1 MLNPPGLSG
10 EPLKR
15 MFMDAYA
22 VGFLYMFR
30 HGWSVPMLHTMAT
43 ILVQITAIRPV
54 TPYHLVYCL
63 MRDKPPDLILS
74 SLLKKIYI
82 LPLTE
87 VVTLNLRDMLLT
99 EETAK
104 IPVASNPA
112 DKSFICAKH
121 HDFNDQVGDDVWQRG
136 NNNGFS
142 SWEDE

>member
-43 ILVQITAIRPV
+43 ILVPITAIRPV
-54 TPYHLVYCL
+54 APYHLVYCL

-112 DKSFICAKH
+112 E
-121 HDFNDQVGDDVWQRG
+121 DDVWQRG

>member
-1 MLNPPGLSG
+1 MPSQPQLIRVAVFVDGAVVGENEGSLSVEHGDNPCTDHRHSSCCALS
-10 EPLKR
+10 
-15 MFMDAYA
+15 
-22 VGFLYMFR
+22 
-30 HGWSVPMLHTMAT
+30 SC
-43 ILVQITAIRPV
+43 
-54 TPYHLVYCL
+54 VYCL

-121 HDFNDQVGDDVWQRG
+121 HDFNDNVGDDVWQRG